1 MVKLSPSRLRN
12 GLWRYYAVG
21 LNQNRHLGTGS
32 YNNILVSDQLG
43 VYMQKWTKALHMPI
57 YY

>member
-1 MVKLSPSRLRN
+1 MVKLSTSRLRN
-12 GLWRYYAVG
+12 GLWRYYAAE

-32 YNNILVSDQLG
+32 YNNILVSEQLG
-43 VYMQKWTKALHMPI
+43 ICMQKLMKALHMPI